1 VNARATEAG
10 GRILAIDDDPSML
23 SLVSRILERAGYE
36 VDVAAEGAEGLS
48 RIRAHAPD
56 LVLCDVQ
63 MPVMDGYATLESVRA
78 DAATATLP
86 FVLLTALND
95 RDNVRRGMRLG
106 ADDFLFKPVRA
117 EELLESVS
125 GALDKRKRLSA
136 LVSGHALPRQDE
148 LRAQYERELGHESQA
163 GGAEVALAGV
173 TGRTVTQT
181 VLFSDI
187 RGFTTISERLP
198 VTEIAELL
206 SRYLSEVCKPILQER
221 GRIMKIMGDGLMAV
235 FGHDAPD
242 DLRGHAAGALRAGL
256 RILDVANDFRGRMES
271 RFDFSGLPPF
281 EVGVGVHTGEV
292 LLFQLSAGGLGDLTA
307 VGDTVNVAAR
317 LETKSKELGW
327 PIVASMA
334 TIEAAGPRY
343 AVAETREIELA
354 GREARIAV
362 GRLASLATTSP
373 RPVSQVALSAG
384 IRAVLDENA
393 RSTAAAAKEAIDST
407 LHSIDEQM
415 GRPVALRE
423 REPVIRGYR
432 VLAKIGEGGMSTVYL
447 AEEEAHKRKAVLKV
461 LKGRRG
467 DDDALWKRFFQE
479 CAILSAIDHE
489 HVVRIY
495 DQGFGDELAYI
506 AMEHLGG
513 GSLREVM
520 DRGLSARQA
529 LSLLSQAASA
539 LVEIH
544 RCGIVHRDIKP
555 ANLLLREAGVL
566 VLTDFGVAKRL
577 DQGAGQTMHGEILG
591 TPYYIS
597 PEQAQGAAITPQTD
611 LYSLGV
617 IFYEML
623 TGTRPYRGSTILE
636 ILSQHTVAPIPRLQP
651 ELAEYQPLI
660 DGMLAKRLAD
670 RFESADAV
678 LEAIDQV
685 WTRQAL
691 RKSAQQ

>member
-1 VNARATEAG
+1 VNARAQQAG
-10 GRILAIDDDPSML
+10 SRILAIDDDPGML
-23 SLVSRILERAGYE
+23 SLVSLILERAGYE
-36 VDVAAEGAEGLS
+36 VEVAAEGAQGLD
-48 RIRAHAPD
+48 RIRARTPD

-63 MPVMDGYATLESVRA
+63 MPVMDGFTTLQAVRA

-86 FVLLTALND
+86 FVLLTSLDD

-106 ADDFLFKPVRA
+106 ADDFLSKPVRA
-117 EELLESVS
+117 DELVESVS
-125 GALDKRKRLSA
+125 GALDKRRRMSA

-148 LRAQYERELGHESQA
+148 LRALYERELGLSPRTPA
-163 GGAEVALAGV
+163 AEAALAGV
-173 TGRTVTQT
+173 TGRKVTQT

-206 SRYLSEVCKPILQER
+206 SRYLREVCKPILQEG
-221 GRIMKIMGDGLMAV
+221 GRIMKIMGDGLMAS
-235 FGHDAPD
+235 FGHEAPED
-242 DLRGHAAGALRAGL
+242 TRAHAASGLRAGL
-256 RILDVANDFRGRMES
+256 RILEVAQDFRQWVES

-281 EVGVGVHTGEV
+281 DVGVGVHTGPV
-292 LLFQLSAGGLGDLTA
+292 MLFQLSAGGVGDLTI

-327 PIVASMA
+327 PMVASMA

-343 AVAETREIELA
+343 SVAETREIELA
-354 GREARIAV
+354 GREARIVV
-362 GRLASLATTSP
+362 GRLASLVTTSP
-373 RPVSQVALSAG
+373 RPISQQQLSAG

-393 RSTAAAAKEAIDST
+393 RSTAEAAKEAIDST
-407 LHSIDEQM
+407 LHSIDAQLE
-415 GRPVALRE
+415 RPAAQ

-447 AEEEAHKRKAVLKV
+447 AEEEANRRKAVLKV

-479 CAILSAIDHE
+479 CAILSNIDHE

-539 LVEIH
+539 LAEIH

-555 ANLLLREAGVL
+555 ANLLLREASVL

-577 DQGAGQTMHGEILG
+577 DQGAGQTIHGEVLG

-597 PEQAQGAAITPQTD
+597 PEQAQGGEITPQTD
-611 LYSLGV
+611 LYSLGI

-623 TGTRPYRGSTILE
+623 TGARPFGGATILE
-636 ILSQHTVAPIPRLQP
+636 ILAQHTMAPIPRLQP
-651 ELAEYQPLI
+651 ELAGYQPLI
-660 DGMLAKRLAD
+660 DGMLAKRPAD
-670 RFESADAV
+670 RFASAEAV
-678 LEAIDQV
+678 LDAIDLV
-685 WTRQAL
+685 WTQTAL
-691 RKSAQQ
+691 KKSALA